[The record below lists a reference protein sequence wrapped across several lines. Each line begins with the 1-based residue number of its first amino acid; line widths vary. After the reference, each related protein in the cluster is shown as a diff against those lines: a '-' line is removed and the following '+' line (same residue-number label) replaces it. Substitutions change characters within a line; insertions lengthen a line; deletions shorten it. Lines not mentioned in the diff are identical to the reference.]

1 MRWLVACP
9 RRRSSSAN
17 FRTLLH
23 VQRNGD
29 SGSPRVSGSINCSRS
44 SWSVRSVCTVRLR
57 PPPGRRTR
65 WVDAVWGA
73 RNSANPAAIAR
84 RETPVA
90 RATRVIPPRPSAAA
104 SAAEKSR
111 RVRSLRNGV
120 SISNRVWMADSS
132 SIAGAYHTQTRH
144 CYTYFVTGS
153 YLAMTWW
160 QALGHSHHARALAV
174 RRAVHLFDAA
184 PVAEGYRLV

>member
-1 MRWLVACP
+1 
-9 RRRSSSAN
+9 
-17 FRTLLH
+17 
-23 VQRNGD
+23 
-29 SGSPRVSGSINCSRS
+29 I
-44 SWSVRSVCTVRLR
+44 RLR

-73 RNSANPAAIAR
+73 CNSANPAAIAR

-132 SIAGAYHTQTRH
+132 SIAGAYHPQTRH

-153 YLAMTWW
+153 YINVDPREPAHGLRTY
-160 QALGHSHHARALAV
+160 ALGVQLPHPATASCELSHPPRCPFHKFAASQAAARLYG
-174 RRAVHLFDAA
+174 L
-184 PVAEGYRLV
+184 GG